1 MKKRYIIL
9 FIIIVLLIIAIII
22 SLILLGNINNS
33 EMSEEENYLMEY
45 VEDESYITVEQET
58 SITMYNVLNTII
70 NSSDSNYS
78 FIREIYKINM
88 PTVQAY
94 ATFSRQNNN
103 DRYSIIY
110 LDAENST
117 YKIEEINSEDYRN
130 IVNNTISNKFLQNE
144 SIPLENNNTYTI
156 SPISNEG
163 IATIY
168 YNIIRNLLTSNQNEL
183 YNILNEEYKSIR
195 FQDNAN
201 FTTYCTNIIQSMPNA
216 YLTQYSVT
224 TDNGIEQYTCVD
236 NYNNTYL
243 IKLNTNYDIEVCLDD
258 YTIETEDFRTKYAS
272 ASIESKAITNADKV
286 MKMINSKDYR
296 AIYNLLDETYKA
308 NNFATLDSFIQ
319 YINTAFYNFNY
330 YTISNI
336 SEQGPYYLITVTC
349 KENASASAATKEN
362 RMIISIGEGTNFTMS
377 FALE

>member
-1 MKKRYIIL
+1 MKKHYIIL

-22 SLILLGNINNS
+22 SLILLRNINNS

-45 VEDESYITVEQET
+45 VEDESFVTVEPEN

-94 ATFSRQNNN
+94 AVFSRQNNN

-117 YKIEEINSEDYRN
+117 YKIEEINADDYKN
-130 IVNNTISNKFLQNE
+130 IVNNTISNKYIQNN

-156 SPISNEG
+156 SPISNDE

-168 YNIIRNLLTSNQNEL
+168 YNIIRNLLTRNQSEL

-195 FQDNAN
+195 FQDNAD
-201 FTTYCTNIIQSMPNA
+201 FTAYCTNIIQSMPNA

-224 TDNGIEQYTCVD
+224 TNNGVEQYTCVD

-243 IKLNTNYDIEVCLDD
+243 IRLNTNCDIEVWLDD
-258 YTIETEDFRTKYAS
+258 YTIETEDFKTKYES

-308 NNFATLDSFIQ
+308 NNFATLDSFTQ
-319 YINTAFYNFNY
+319 YISTAFYNFNY

-336 SEQGPYYLITVTC
+336 SEQGPYYVITVTC
-349 KENASASAATKEN
+349 KEKASASANTKEN
-362 RMIISIGEGTNFTMS
+362 RMIISIGEGTSFTMS

>member
-258 YTIETEDFRTKYAS
+258 YTIETEDFRTKYAQ
-272 ASIESKAITNADKV
+272 ASNETKISTNIDKLI
-286 MKMINSKDYR
+286 KMINTKDYQS
-296 AIYNLLDETYKA
+296 AYNLLDETYKA
-308 NNFATLDSFIQ
+308 NNFPTIND
-319 YINTAFYNFNY
+319 YINYINNNFFNFNY
-330 YTISNI
+330 YAITNI
-336 SEQGPYYLITVTC
+336 SEQGPYYVVTVLC
-349 KENASASAATKEN
+349 KENAAVSAESRTKQ
-362 RMIISIGEGTNFTMS
+362 IIIALGEGTSFTMS

>member
-117 YKIEEINSEDYRN
+117 YKIEEINAEDYRN
-130 IVNNTISNKFLQNE
+130 IVNNTISNEFLQNE
-144 SIPLENNNTYTI
+144 SIPLENNNTYNI
-156 SPISNEG
+156 SPISDEG

-168 YNIIRNLLTSNQNEL
+168 YNIIE
-183 YNILNEEYKSIR
+183 
-195 FQDNAN
+195 
-201 FTTYCTNIIQSMPNA
+201 
-216 YLTQYSVT
+216 
-224 TDNGIEQYTCVD
+224 
-236 NYNNTYL
+236 
-243 IKLNTNYDIEVCLDD
+243 
-258 YTIETEDFRTKYAS
+258 
-272 ASIESKAITNADKV
+272 
-286 MKMINSKDYR
+286 
-296 AIYNLLDETYKA
+296 IY
-308 NNFATLDSFIQ
+308 
-319 YINTAFYNFNY
+319 
-330 YTISNI
+330 
-336 SEQGPYYLITVTC
+336 
-349 KENASASAATKEN
+349 
-362 RMIISIGEGTNFTMS
+362 
-377 FALE
+377 